1 MWTYESRQEESE
13 MLAPTFVRF
22 SCCHLCILA
31 LSCASFNTLKWM
43 MGFFIHHHS
52 SFLLQVWRHPQA
64 WHLRLKA
71 GHKLK
76 DQGQMK
82 WGTKQ
87 KWEKLDKLTSQSAL
101 LTVSVCLA
109 RMCMWWRVDRMHVN
123 HLRCL
128 WSWTS
133 WRWTRTRSC
142 SGRRRPVGS
151 SLRKM
156 LKRRRTAGGSLTS
169 LRCLSAVCWNSE
181 GPSPTVKRE
190 TECVCVSCM
199 PESLPSGS

>member
-1 MWTYESRQEESE
+1 
-13 MLAPTFVRF
+13 MLKGKKVKAVQ
-22 SCCHLCILA
+22 IL
-31 LSCASFNTLKWM
+31 LLK
-43 MGFFIHHHS
+43 
-52 SFLLQVWRHPQA
+52 
-64 WHLRLKA
+64 LRLRINNTYLCVLSMFFFFLDSSLLESMTWITKFTTIA
-71 GHKLK
+71 PFSFRCGDILERGIWDWLQ
-76 DQGQMK
+76 DQGQMR

-87 KWEKLDKLTSQSAL
+87 KWEKLDKMTSQSAL

-109 RMCMWWRVDRMHVN
+109 RMCKWWRVDRMHVN
-123 HLRCL
+123 HLRSL

-133 WRWTRTRSC
+133 WQWTRTRSC

-199 PESLPSGS
+199 PESLSSGS